1 MSATSP
7 KEKEKGNV
15 PLSIDKDERRNRNP
29 NDVDYKGPRT
39 PRGSFTPKPLEGDEL
54 KAAIQKQVEYYFSK
68 ENLQTDWYLRSQMN
82 AEMFVPIKTIAEFRM
97 LKTLTTDLEL
107 IVSAMK
113 KSQCVVVDETGTFVR
128 PAVRAFR
135 NTLILR
141 DIPSTT
147 DPEEVKDI
155 FKDMKDSE
163 GKTIEILDISSDI
176 GDCWYV
182 TFENDDFA
190 IKILE
195 SLRGKLFKNQPIQ
208 ARIKTESNARNVFA
222 SISYDP
228 NAAAYGYPLQATYMV
243 PPFQPYWDS
252 GAYHG
257 GSYDS
262 NRGGRGNFGRG
273 KKNSGGRGGGRG
285 NYRGNNSIQ
294 GKELN
299 GSASTRKRRGSQGAN
314 INLAADF
321 PPLPSAA
328 FEQSKTRYTTDFIKY
343 SKNDLVNIIN
353 EIPKE
358 KITRPNHESDQQGVI
373 LEEPNTE
380 LEVLKPYPKRATVA
394 DIVMGPVNQEKRP
407 SSGESEK
414 QTEEK
419 VNIQE
424 GQHNTDKQQKSEKH
438 QEKKGDKSEKK
449 EKPHKGEK
457 KAEKSNRNRSTNN
470 GNNVSKGPRAA
481 KIEASSVDQK
491 ESTKIDQLHTETK
504 ESKSTI

>member
-15 PLSIDKDERRNRNP
+15 PLSIEKDERRNKNP
-29 NDVDYKGPRT
+29 NDIDHKGPRT

-68 ENLQTDWYLRSQMN
+68 ENLQVDWYLRSQMN

-97 LKTLTTDLEL
+97 LKSLTTDLEL
-107 IVSAMK
+107 IVSVMK
-113 KSQCVVVDETGTFVR
+113 KSQCVVVDETGAFVR
-128 PAVRAFR
+128 PTLRAFR

-147 DPEEVKDI
+147 DPEEVKGI
-155 FKDMKDSE
+155 FKDMKNSE

-182 TFENDDFA
+182 TFENDDVA

-195 SLRGKLFKNQPIQ
+195 SLRGQLFKNQPVQ
-208 ARIKTESNARNVFA
+208 ARIKTESNVRNVFA
-222 SISYDP
+222 SVSYDP
-228 NAAAYGYPLQATYMV
+228 NTTAYGYPLQTTYMV

-252 GAYHG
+252 GARG
-257 GSYDS
+257 GSYDT
-262 NRGGRGNFGRG
+262 NRGGRGSFGRG
-273 KKNSGGRGGGRG
+273 KKSSGGRGGGRG
-285 NYRGNNSIQ
+285 NYRGNNFSQ
-294 GKELN
+294 GKEPN

-328 FEQSKTRYTTDFIKY
+328 FEQSKTRYTTDFVNY

-358 KITRPNHESDQQGVI
+358 KITKPNHESDLQGVI
-373 LEEPNTE
+373 LEEPNIE

-394 DIVMGPVNQEKRP
+394 DIVMGPVNQEKRVEP
-407 SSGESEK
+407 EK
-414 QTEEK
+414 QAEQK

-424 GQHNTDKQQKSEKH
+424 AQHNTDKQQKSEKH
-438 QEKKGDKSEKK
+438 QEKKGERK

-457 KAEKSNRNRSTNN
+457 RAEKSNRNRSTNN

-481 KIEASSVDQK
+481 KIEASNVDQK
-491 ESTKIDQLHTETK
+491 ESTKTEELHTETK
-504 ESKSTI
+504 ETKSTA